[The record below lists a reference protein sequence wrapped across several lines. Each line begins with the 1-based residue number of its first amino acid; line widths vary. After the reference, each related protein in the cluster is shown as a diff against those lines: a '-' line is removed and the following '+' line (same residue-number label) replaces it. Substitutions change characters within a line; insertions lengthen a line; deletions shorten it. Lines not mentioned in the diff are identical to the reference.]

1 MHTKWRLIHLETPV
15 KLSVSLFKRCSKSV
29 CNNGSS
35 MSNYRADWFVNHSL
49 QSHQFVGRPVEEEER
64 EEKEEEKIEVS
75 VYNCSGLF

>member
-1 MHTKWRLIHLETPV
+1 
-15 KLSVSLFKRCSKSV
+15 
-29 CNNGSS
+29 